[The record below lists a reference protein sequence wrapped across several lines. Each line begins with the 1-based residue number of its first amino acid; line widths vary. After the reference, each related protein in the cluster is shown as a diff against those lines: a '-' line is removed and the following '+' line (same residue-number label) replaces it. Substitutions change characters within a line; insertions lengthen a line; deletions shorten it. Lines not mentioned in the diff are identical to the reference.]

1 MRPNNRVLFVDD
13 EPAFLRSVA
22 RSLSHKF
29 EIVTTTDSKA
39 ALSLHESNGPF
50 GVVVS
55 DFKMPGLDGVQYLIL
70 SHQCYPETE
79 RILMTGYADVNT
91 AISAVNSAKV
101 HSILIKPC
109 SAEKMEQELGAALQK
124 YNSRLLAIAS
134 HKNTIDSMGTTIE
147 KTTQRLLHEVQK
159 HSETERKL
167 YTLLQKVLAAKDQ
180 YTFMHSLRVAEL
192 VRALAMKI
200 GFSKQAVKDIE
211 TAGLLHDLGKI
222 CVPSEMLS
230 KRESLGEL
238 ELEVIRY
245 HAQAGYDLLSTVDL
259 NPMIVKAVY
268 QHHERLNGSGYPN
281 ALMGN
286 QILLESQLVG
296 VADVVE
302 AITND
307 RPYRPAL
314 GIDYA
319 LAVLQK
325 NRGIEFRAEVVDAC
339 IEIFTREKFEFA
351 ATASDNTLLARM
363 QA

>member
-1 MRPNNRVLFVDD
+1 MKPNNRVLFVDD

-22 RSLSHKF
+22 RSLRDKF
-29 EIVTTTDSKA
+29 EIVTTTDPKA
-39 ALSLHESNGPF
+39 ALSLHESSGPF

-55 DFKMPGLDGVQYLIL
+55 DFRMPELDGLQYLIL
-70 SHQCYPETE
+70 THQCYPETE
-79 RILMTGYADVNT
+79 RILMTGHADINT
-91 AISAVNSAKV
+91 AISAVNAAKV
-101 HSILIKPC
+101 HSILTKPC
-109 SAEKMEQELGAALQK
+109 SMEKVEYEVCAALQK
-124 YNSRLLAIAS
+124 YNSRMLARES
-134 HKNTIDSMGTTIE
+134 HKSTIDSMGTTIE

-159 HSETERKL
+159 HGETERKL

-180 YTFMHSLRVAEL
+180 YTFLHSLRVAEL
-192 VRALAMKI
+192 VRAMAMKI
-200 GFSKQAVKDIE
+200 GFSKQAVQDIE

-222 CVPSEMLS
+222 CVPSEMLC
-230 KRESLGEL
+230 KRESLGEA
-238 ELEVIRY
+238 EIEVIRF

-281 ALMGN
+281 ALKGDE
-286 QILLESQLVG
+286 ILLESQLVG

-325 NRGIEFRAEVVDAC
+325 NRGIEFRTEVVDAC
-339 IEIFTREKFEFA
+339 IEIFTRERFAFA
-351 ATASDNTLLARM
+351 ATPTDNVLLTRM